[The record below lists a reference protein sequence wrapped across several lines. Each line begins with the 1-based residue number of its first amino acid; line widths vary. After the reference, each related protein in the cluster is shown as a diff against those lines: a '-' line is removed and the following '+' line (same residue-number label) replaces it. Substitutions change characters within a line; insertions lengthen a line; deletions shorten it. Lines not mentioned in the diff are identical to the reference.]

1 VITLRPASKK
11 DLGKVREL
19 LTAARLPLDG
29 VSDCI
34 DKFIV
39 AESDG
44 SMVGSIGLERYGDYA
59 LLRSAAV
66 AESYRGKGVG
76 HKLVDALLA
85 RAASDG
91 VKTMYLLTTT
101 ADAWFPEFGFATID
115 RSWVPDAVMA
125 SREFMGACPS
135 SATVMR
141 KNLAAQ

>member
-44 SMVGSIGLERYGDYA
+44 SRVGSIVLERYGDYA

-66 AESYRGKGVG
+66 ADSYRGKGVG

-125 SREFMGACPS
+125 SGEFMGACPS

-141 KNLAAQ
+141 KSLAAQ

>member
-1 VITLRPASKK
+1 MRPASKK

-125 SREFMGACPS
+125 SREFKGACPAT
-135 SATVMR
+135 ATVMR

>member
-1 VITLRPASKK
+1 
-11 DLGKVREL
+11 
-19 LTAARLPLDG
+19 

-44 SMVGSIGLERYGDYA
+44 SMVGSIGLERYGDCA

-66 AESYRGKGVG
+66 AENYRGKGVG

-85 RAASDG
+85 RAESDG

-115 RSWVPDAVMA
+115 RSWVPEEVTA
-125 SREFMGACPS
+125 SREFRGACPS

>member
-115 RSWVPDAVMA
+115 RSWVPDAVMV
-125 SREFMGACPS
+125 SREFRGACPS

>member
-115 RSWVPDAVMA
+115 RSWVPDAVMV
-125 SREFMGACPS
+125 SREFKGACPAT
-135 SATVMR
+135 ATVMR